1 MKLATLFV
9 TAASAM
15 NIEQI
20 KTQAMNSVSEANGGS
35 IIKCI
40 SGLCQDLDICIETI
54 STDPACQYDEDGKDL
69 VDPDSC
75 QQISGTC
82 ITLIF
87 AKVFYCI
94 LLPYILQILK

>member
-9 TAASAM
+9 TTASAM
-15 NIEQI
+15 NIEQV
-20 KTQAMNSVSEANGGS
+20 KARAMSSVSEANGGS

-40 SGLCQDLDICIETI
+40 SGFYQGLDICLEKN

-69 VDPDSC
+69 VDPDKC
-75 QQISGTC
+75 KQISDTC

-87 AKVFYCI
+87 TKVFYCI
-94 LLPYILQILK
+94 QGDL